1 MSIKRIIVA
10 TSILMVLAI
19 ALFIYPSI
27 DRSISAEQSKYTG
40 NEDHSISLPEAVGLT
55 KAYRIASAPDAVLGH
70 YFGKNAIA
78 KALAQPGCVGI
89 RMYYGKHKDGSP
101 AMVIV
106 GVDNKGNDITS
117 GLICQ
122 RSIPCPPECPAT
134 SELKEANTFATLQ

>member
-1 MSIKRIIVA
+1 MSKRIVVVA
-10 TSILMVLAI
+10 SIFFAMTLLLV
-19 ALFIYPSI
+19 IYPSL
-27 DRSISAEQSKYTG
+27 DRPIGAEQSKYTG
-40 NEDHSISLPEAVGLT
+40 NEDHSISLPEAANLT
-55 KAYRIASAPDAVLGH
+55 KAYRIASASDVVLGH
-70 YFGKNAIA
+70 YFGKNAIE

-122 RSIPCPPECPAT
+122 KSVPCPPDCPVN
-134 SELKEANTFATLQ
+134 SELKQANSFATLK